1 MKKSRE
7 ITKPQSSQPDRIA
20 STMYLL
26 SRKTFAFKIDRDP
39 SILLS
44 FLEKKEQVIKEQAYI
59 ITSLLCSNQ
68 ILINSLMKK

>member
-20 STMYLL
+20 STVYLM
-26 SRKTFAFKIDRDP
+26 SCRTFAFKSDRDP

-44 FLEKKEQVIKEQAYI
+44 FLEKKDEAIKGQAYF
-59 ITSLLCSNQ
+59 ITSLLCSN
-68 ILINSLMKK
+68 